1 MRLRYIYILTILIT
15 GCNLS
20 AQDVEFKAVGPK
32 YVRVGEQFQLQYSVN
47 KSIDDFT
54 PPSFNDFDF
63 LGGPMQGSSS
73 QTTVINGKIVRNQ
86 SYTFTYY
93 LRAKAPGEFTLE
105 PAVAKYKN
113 STVESNEVKIEVV
126 GSASNQGTGTNAGE
140 QSPGATNG
148 SGDEL
153 FIRIVTDK
161 NSAYVGEAITAW
173 IKIYTKVSLT
183 DIDRNYKRPV
193 FSGFYKQNVEI
204 PPLTNLE
211 REKVGDDIY
220 YTGVLEKVVLFPQ
233 RAGKLVV
240 EPFEITTY
248 KQKKVRQSR
257 SVFDDFFGPS
267 YTSEPVK
274 LKSKP
279 LTINVKALPENKPE
293 GFTGAVG
300 QFSIKGSLNSNQ
312 VKTNDAVS
320 FKITLSG
327 KGNIKLIENIDY
339 SLPSTMQIY
348 DPVVK
353 SNLDKSGKSGSKV
366 FEITA
371 IPRHAG
377 NIDIKPFKLVYFDPQ
392 AKSYKTIKTQPF
404 SLEVERGAG
413 DTSSVVISN
422 LSKEDVELLG
432 SDIRYIKLS
441 TNLKPVGSYLVDNK
455 LYRFV
460 YLLVVLGFFA
470 IVLLKREQIKRNA
483 NQTQVKHKK
492 ASKIAKKR
500 FKHSK
505 ELLKDNKLDLFYEE
519 ISRALWGYVSDKL
532 NIPQSTL
539 STDNAKEALK
549 KHNIEEELITELF
562 DTISNCE
569 YARYAPGAASK
580 NPNEVF
586 ADAMNLLMKIEQKF

>member
-1 MRLRYIYILTILIT
+1 MRLRYFYIIAILIT
-15 GCNLS
+15 GCNLM
-20 AQDVEFKAVGPK
+20 AQDIEFKAIGPK
-32 YVRVGEQFQLQYSVN
+32 YVKVGEQFQLQFSVN

-54 PPSFNDFDF
+54 PPGFSDFDF

-73 QTTVINGKIVRNQ
+73 HTSVINGKIVRNL

-93 LRAKAPGEFTLE
+93 LRAKAPGEFTIE
-105 PAVAKYKN
+105 PASAKYKN
-113 STVESNEVKIEVV
+113 TTVESNEVKIEVV
-126 GSASNQGTGTNAGE
+126 GSGANAGTKASTNDK
-140 QSPGATNG
+140 SPGTTNG
-148 SGDEL
+148 GANEL
-153 FIRIVTDK
+153 FVRVVTDK
-161 NSAYVGEAITAW
+161 KSAYVGEAITAW
-173 IKIYTKVSLT
+173 IKIYTKVALT

-220 YTGVLEKVVLFPQ
+220 HSGVLEKLVLFPQ
-233 RAGKLVV
+233 RSGKVIV
-240 EPFEITTY
+240 EPFELTAY
-248 KQKKVRQSR
+248 KQKQVRQSR

-274 LKSKP
+274 LESKA
-279 LTINVKALPENKPE
+279 LSINVKPLPENKPE

-300 QFSIKGSLNSNQ
+300 QFSIKGSLNSNR

-339 SLPSTMQIY
+339 ALPSTMQVY
-348 DPVVK
+348 DPVIK
-353 SNLDKSGKSGSKV
+353 SNIDGSGKAGSKI

-377 NIDIKPFKLVYFDPQ
+377 KIDIKPFKLVYFDPQ
-392 AKSYKTIKTQPF
+392 AKVYKTIRTQPF

-441 TNLKPVGSYLVDNK
+441 TNLKPVGSYIINNK
-455 LYRFV
+455 LYRLVYVLFV
-460 YLLVVLGFFA
+460 LIFIV

-483 NQTQVKHKK
+483 NQTRVKHKK

-500 FKHSK
+500 FTYSK
-505 ELLKDNKLDLFYEE
+505 KLLRENKLDLFYEE
-519 ISRALWGYVSDKL
+519 ISRTLWGYISDKL

-539 STDNAKEALK
+539 STDNAREALK
-549 KHNIEEELITELF
+549 EHDIDEELITELF
-562 DTISNCE
+562 DAISNCE
-569 YARYAPGAASK
+569 YARYAPGAASN
-580 NPNEVF
+580 NPNMVY
-586 ADAMNLLMKIEQKF
+586 ADTINLLMKIEQKF